1 MADYEVIASGSVDA
15 SAPVTINIT
24 SIPGTF
30 KHLLFSLNSA
40 STRNSG
46 GYEDLLVMR
55 FNGDTGSNYNRA
67 RQYKYDFSSGAGTQ
81 ARTEGSSMGVAFV
94 VMPTRWVGQSTKSFS
109 HTNICIPAYSG
120 AVLTKGVLVDNLNP
134 YNYNFPTTGTESGI
148 YQYIGVGGWDNTA
161 AITSIQ
167 ISTYEGLVNGT
178 AGWGFAVNTSYVL
191 SGLA

>member
-40 STRNSG
+40 STLSSG
-46 GYEDLLVMR
+46 SYSDLLIMR

-67 RQYKYDFSSGAGTQ
+67 RQYKYDSSSGAGTQ
-81 ARTEGSSMGVAFV
+81 DRGEDSSMGVAFTRI
-94 VMPTRWVGQSTKSFS
+94 PTRHSGQSTKSFA
-109 HTNICIPAYSG
+109 HTNICIPAYSDT
-120 AVLTKGVLVDNLNP
+120 VFTKGVLIDHLNP
-134 YNYNFPTTGTESGI
+134 YSYNFPTTGQESGI
-148 YQYIGVGGWDNTA
+148 GSFIGVGGWNNTA

-167 ISTYEGLVNGT
+167 ISSYEGLVTGT
-178 AGWGFAVNTSYVL
+178 SGCGFAVNTSYVL